1 MTLEHSRD
9 TGDAHSVHSLAALT
23 LTVLAWVKRGLEE
36 INKLPLDKTEP
47 ALKTLELGVLGLPSL
62 GRDLAHKASVSV
74 QPLHCPS
81 FSRPCPH
88 CKPPQN
94 ISDKPLLPLGS
105 SAEFQATVLC

>member
-74 QPLHCPS
+74 CPAPPLS
-81 FSRPCPH
+81 LLQLTL
-88 CKPPQN
+88 PP
-94 ISDKPLLPLGS
+94 L
-105 SAEFQATVLC
+105 QATSEHLR